1 MATAPGGKD
10 TGPEPDHQGRQGRHP
25 MSDIAELEARLAGAI
40 DRMGAA
46 YDQTQQQL
54 LAARMRI
61 AALEEE
67 NNALLTELD
76 RVREAASAIIPADDA
91 LLDDL
96 RNAAAAEAEAAE
108 RARAEAAALTNDLA
122 AERDTVA
129 AIGREADACRAALEG
144 VSAELAA
151 LKARDRLEALEA
163 GIIAEETVSR
173 ISELEQV
180 TEQLR
185 LVNAQLRQNNAALR
199 RAHEAGLPDAGLVN
213 DALRAELEAVTA
225 ARAADRAEIESILA
239 ALRPLVEETELA

>member
-1 MATAPGGKD
+1 
-10 TGPEPDHQGRQGRHP
+10 

-96 RNAAAAEAEAAE
+96 RNAAA
-108 RARAEAAALTNDLA
+108 AEAAALTNDLA

-225 ARAADRAEIESILA
+225 ARAADRVEIESILA